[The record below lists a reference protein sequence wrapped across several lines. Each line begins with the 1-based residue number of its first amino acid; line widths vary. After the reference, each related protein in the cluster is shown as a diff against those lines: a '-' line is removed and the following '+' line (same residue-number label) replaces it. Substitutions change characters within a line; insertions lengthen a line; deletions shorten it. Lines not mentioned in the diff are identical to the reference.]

1 MSNHR
6 RRRKKTKRAPM
17 YLDSDRLAEKLEVD
31 ENGNGGIQYLDP
43 KEYAVDDLKRT
54 SMGYGV
60 ESTNKLLKVRMYL
73 HLGTEDNPIR
83 FKFKAREDSKTGI
96 VKHHLSLQ
104 LTGLDLE
111 NCQNITGMHKSKVHE
126 LLDEREKQID
136 EFEKKGIDPEE
147 GLEDYISIV
156 PCTRK
161 IEIEMQ
167 KTSKRLFKPLAGPVK
182 LDSGDVIHCFKCKIY
197 EPSEYYLNADEK
209 TRKKEKMAKPTVL
222 FYLNEDDDGN
232 EVPEEISVDEYGSYV
247 GRRGYGIFNCSLGP
261 VSKHPKQN
269 SRSYEYGCNAK
280 IHNGIF
286 TEFIENASPLDSL
299 GFGGRKKKKKRKK
312 NGKPFVKR
320 ERVVKE
326 GVDANEFITEQGEQ
340 EQEQDQGQDQGQG
353 QEDVVVVN
361 GGSGGRSSGKKSSN
375 KRKRNEASPNEYERD
390 PKRQKKGN

>member
-1 MSNHR
+1 MSNR

-17 YLDSDRLAEKLEVD
+17 YLDSDRLSEKLEVD
-31 ENGNGGIQYLDP
+31 EEGKGGIQYLDP
-43 KEYAVDDLKRT
+43 TQYMVDDIKRT

-60 ESTNKLLKVRMYL
+60 ESSNKLLRLRTYM
-73 HLGTEDNPIR
+73 HLGTEDNPVR

-104 LTGLDLE
+104 LTGVDLE
-111 NCQNITGMHKSKVHE
+111 NCQKITEMHEFKVRE
-126 LLDEREKQID
+126 LLAERENQID

-167 KTSKRLFKPLAGPVK
+167 KTSKRLFKPLAGPVN
-182 LDSGDVIHCFKCKIY
+182 LDSGDVIYCFKTKIY
-197 EPSEYYLNADEK
+197 EPTEYYLNADEK
-209 TRKKEKMAKPTVL
+209 KRKKEKMAKPTVL
-222 FYLNEDDDGN
+222 FYLNEDEDGN
-232 EVPEEISVDEYGSYV
+232 EVPEEIPVDEYGSYV

-269 SRSYEYGCNAK
+269 ARSYEYGCNVK

-299 GFGGRKKKKKRKK
+299 GFGGRRKKKKKR

-320 ERVVKE
+320 ERFVKE
-326 GVDANEFITEQGEQ
+326 GIDANEFITEQGK
-340 EQEQDQGQDQGQG
+340 QDQD
-353 QEDVVVVN
+353 QEDVVIVT
-361 GGSGGRSSGKKSSN
+361 GGSGGGGGSSGKKSPK
-375 KRKRNEASPNEYERD
+375 KRKRNESGPNEYERD
-390 PKRQKKGN
+390 SKRHKKRN